1 MSVSTSPL
9 LHTDGQTIGD
19 TLANILELT
28 GIKPSDRNIW
38 TARAAMQVKWFRGIN
53 QTTDDFHQ
61 YSGCATNPE
70 YTPLLA
76 LLDEL
81 GMRRTVTSSQKH
93 ENVLI
98 LGGSYRGMQRQFQFV
113 AEQIPAS
120 ERDTCALWLIGNNYV
135 LCDKECR
142 CIDLNLP
149 YFPKD
154 RVLEVP
160 STQYEALK
168 YLTYI
173 FQPNNFMRTYSIAL
187 HDCEAQC
194 SGERQ
199 AFKKFMLHS
208 RGTKTV
214 VSSQPFLQVDSCIAA
229 MEMGE
234 AITVI
239 GAEAGDTMPMSQ
251 YLCALFQWMQAIAMQ
266 AKPA

>member
-1 MSVSTSPL
+1 MSTSTSPL
-9 LHTDGQTIGD
+9 LHTDGQTISD
-19 TLANILELT
+19 TLAAILKLT
-28 GIKPSDRNIW
+28 GIKPGDRNIW
-38 TARAAMQVKWFRGIN
+38 TARAAMQVKWFRGIH
-53 QTTDDFHQ
+53 QATDDFDQ
-61 YSGCATNPE
+61 YSGCATSQE
-70 YTPLLA
+70 FAPLLA

-81 GMRRTVTSSQKH
+81 GMRRAVTTSQKH
-93 ENVLI
+93 ENVLL
-98 LGGSYRGMQRQFQFV
+98 LGGPYLEMQRQFQFV

-120 ERDTCALWLIGNNYV
+120 ERGSCALWLIGNNCV
-135 LCDKECR
+135 LSDHECG

-149 YFPKD
+149 YFPQD
-154 RVLEVP
+154 QILEVP

-168 YLTYI
+168 YLTHL
-173 FQPNNFMRTYSIAL
+173 FKPSNFMRTYGITL

-199 AFKKFMLHS
+199 AFKKFKLHS

-239 GAEAGDTMPMSQ
+239 GAEAGETMSMSQ
-251 YLCALFQWMQAIAMQ
+251 YLRALFQWIQAIATQ
-266 AKPA
+266 TKPI